1 MKKILCMILALVLCA
16 AMLAGCGSGNAS
28 KGNQSSDNPSS
39 DNQGSTGGAGKT
51 EAPAS
56 GMSSGPVQ
64 ITEAYA
70 FADPADLDFDA
81 RYVLYLGPEN
91 QAVAMSASSGLAEQ
105 YMILYAKEE
114 KILASYNL
122 SIYDTAESAQ
132 TAAEAMAATG
142 TAMAPAEED
151 GAVIYSLSDGAAM
164 ELVMASLSEAGLLP
178 DTNASSFANFQ
189 VEMNGAVLL
198 G

>member
-16 AMLAGCGSGNAS
+16 AMLAGCGSSGAPQGSRNND
-28 KGNQSSDNPSS
+28 NQSSA
-39 DNQGSTGGAGKT
+39 GAGK
-51 EAPAS
+51 EVPNS
-56 GMSSGPVQ
+56 GASSGPIQ

-70 FADPADLDFDA
+70 FTDPADLDFDA

-91 QAVAMSASSGLAEQ
+91 QAVAMGASSGLSEQ
-105 YMILYAKEE
+105 YIILYAKEE
-114 KILASYNL
+114 KALASYNL

-132 TAAEAMAATG
+132 AAAEAMAATG
-142 TAMAPAEED
+142 TTMTPAEED
-151 GAVIYSLSDGAAM
+151 GTVIYSCSDGAAM